1 MNRVAIVSYHAPP
14 EPAIASHRVL
24 RLSRV
29 LLAAGHEVHWVS
41 LPEPRLERVDPT
53 LERLIPS
60 AVRRHGLGRP
70 SAVDRPAAN
79 VWQKIDLTVSYFL
92 KNRLALP
99 DAYVGWLRGLQR
111 GLPRLIRREKLDT
124 LYFCCGPHGPIV
136 LIPWLRRKFPKLR
149 ILVDYRDL
157 LSGNAWNYEPES
169 PRAQRVLAK
178 ERKVLASADGLFLN
192 TSAAYERFREVV
204 RPPDSLPVTVMR
216 NAADYD
222 LAAQIEAEGTIP
234 DLGEGVHLGYFGTV
248 FSERRLLPV
257 LESMAALP
265 PELRARVRLHCYSSA
280 SSRAVVEED
289 CAATGLSVGREVV
302 LSGPVPF
309 GVAFLAMRAM
319 DALVLANGPT
329 VDDRIFVPGKLYDY
343 LMARRP
349 ILFVGEPGD
358 ASRIVTDCCGAEW
371 CSRHPE
377 SERRRAALEL
387 LAEGRPADLE
397 PNEDYGAARTF
408 EPVLSALR
416 AGAASDDA
424 TTGR

>member
-1 MNRVAIVSYHAPP
+1 
-14 EPAIASHRVL
+14 
-24 RLSRV
+24 
-29 LLAAGHEVHWVS
+29 
-41 LPEPRLERVDPT
+41 
-53 LERLIPS
+53 
-60 AVRRHGLGRP
+60 
-70 SAVDRPAAN
+70 
-79 VWQKIDLTVSYFL
+79 
-92 KNRLALP
+92 
-99 DAYVGWLRGLQR
+99 
-111 GLPRLIRREKLDT
+111 
-124 LYFCCGPHGPIV
+124 
-136 LIPWLRRKFPKLR
+136 
-149 ILVDYRDL
+149 
-157 LSGNAWNYEPES
+157 
-169 PRAQRVLAK
+169 
-178 ERKVLASADGLFLN
+178 
-192 TSAAYERFREVV
+192 
-204 RPPDSLPVTVMR
+204 
-216 NAADYD
+216 
-222 LAAQIEAEGTIP
+222 
-234 DLGEGVHLGYFGTV
+234 
-248 FSERRLLPV
+248 
-257 LESMAALP
+257 
-265 PELRARVRLHCYSSA
+265 
-280 SSRAVVEED
+280 
-289 CAATGLSVGREVV
+289 VGREVV

-387 LAEGRPADLE
+387 LAAGRPADLE